1 MRKTLFKGMLM
12 GVLITALGI
21 GAYSS
26 ARYFHANRLLVN
38 QDLDHGLRPIQVPAD
53 WIKSGKPVFLYNQY
67 AQSSD
72 GKYATGIWS
81 CEGPSTFEWQFDSD
95 ETVHV
100 LDGRVEIDYLGRHF
114 VLEPGDTAFFQ
125 AETRA
130 LWHVPRYMR
139 KSFTLHHPNL
149 IVRFARRLLNS
160 AGFGL
165 I

>member
-1 MRKTLFKGMLM
+1 MRKTLVKGVFL
-12 GVLITALGI
+12 GVLVTALGV

-26 ARYFHANRLLVN
+26 ARYLYSNRLPLT
-38 QDLDHGLRPIQVPAD
+38 QDIDHNLRPIQVPAD

-81 CEGPSTFEWQFDSD
+81 CEGPTTFEWQFDAD

-100 LDGRVEIDYLGRHF
+100 LDGRVEIDYLGKHF
-114 VLEPGDTAFFQ
+114 VLEPGDSAFFQ

-130 LWHVPRYMR
+130 VWHVPRYLR
-139 KSFTLHHPNL
+139 KSYTLHHPNL
-149 IVRFARRLLNS
+149 LVRAARRLLNVLES
-160 AGFGL
+160 D
-165 I
+165 